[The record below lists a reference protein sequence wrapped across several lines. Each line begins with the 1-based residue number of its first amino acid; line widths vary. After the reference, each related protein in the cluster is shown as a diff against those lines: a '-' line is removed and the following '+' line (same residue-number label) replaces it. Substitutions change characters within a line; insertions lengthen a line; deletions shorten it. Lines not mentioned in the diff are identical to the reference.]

1 MKKNTRVNRT
11 VQDFVYMLIAQT
23 GMTQEQTNTTIET
36 VITYFR
42 KQPGTDPLTRLIAFF
57 FGDNMKDEQPSVN

>member
-1 MKKNTRVNRT
+1 
-11 VQDFVYMLIAQT
+11 MLIAQT
-23 GMTQEQTNTTIET
+23 GMTQEHTNATIET